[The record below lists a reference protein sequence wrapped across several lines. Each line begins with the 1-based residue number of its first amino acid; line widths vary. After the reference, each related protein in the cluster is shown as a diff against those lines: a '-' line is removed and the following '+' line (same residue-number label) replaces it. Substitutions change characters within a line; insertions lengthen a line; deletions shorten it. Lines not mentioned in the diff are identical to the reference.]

1 MNYYGLNH
9 VLLFSPKIDLHPY
22 LRCICF
28 FLISDKWSLV
38 GMAERI
44 QEMLAAYIDITLH
57 VGSTIPAGNLSRIN
71 NNTITCR
78 TLDGQSEAKS
88 WRSNPERI
96 LLSLLVLVVP
106 LLRLQPAWVWT
117 YSTNWY
123 MAVFFPN
130 PLISCVFVPTPP
142 AIQVYYI
149 DIKIVN
155 VSSLFSPKRLLCL
168 FGNTSLCIFHKNI
181 IELSFEILM

>member
-1 MNYYGLNH
+1 
-9 VLLFSPKIDLHPY
+9 
-22 LRCICF
+22 
-28 FLISDKWSLV
+28 
-38 GMAERI
+38 MAERI

-117 YSTNWY
+117 YSTN
-123 MAVFFPN
+123 
-130 PLISCVFVPTPP
+130 
-142 AIQVYYI
+142 
-149 DIKIVN
+149 
-155 VSSLFSPKRLLCL
+155 
-168 FGNTSLCIFHKNI
+168 
-181 IELSFEILM
+181 